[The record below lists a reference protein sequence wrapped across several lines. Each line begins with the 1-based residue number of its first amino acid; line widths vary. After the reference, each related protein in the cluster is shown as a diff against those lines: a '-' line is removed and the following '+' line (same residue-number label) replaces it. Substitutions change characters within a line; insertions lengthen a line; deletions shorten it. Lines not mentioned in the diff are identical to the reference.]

1 VGVFDKLIEE
11 NKTRKFDDTSY
22 LYRENQPAPSNI
34 PNFAV
39 LNKQAEL
46 AAAEIDAEEDELKG
60 LSGGQIAGSI
70 TAETAISIASEPLA
84 LTAATGVGAIFPPL
98 APISAP
104 LTYLGVKFL
113 AGTGGSILS
122 QKTIEKQDDISD
134 GRAIMS
140 GLINMIPMG
149 KVAKGADVVRKTAVR
164 KIGEQTLKGAGIGA
178 GYTTGLYVIDEQ
190 RLPTFE
196 EFVQG
201 TSFGAGAGLGI
212 SSLGQGLGVGYS
224 KLYNKFAGKTAKEI
238 DVAIAKGKILQEDVN
253 KLFGGIGN
261 TRFNINTATYS
272 QLKKE
277 ARRLKLLNTGKMN
290 KSQLKK
296 AIQNKTKDN
305 RQVTGL
311 PKAPLNDFN
320 IDDVDEA
327 IRLLNSTLQN
337 TADGLGATISRDT
350 KILFKNYTS
359 KFMGDFQTLVTAKSQ
374 EEQIKIAKVIIER
387 LPKYRKFDKTISAH
401 DYNTGASLQAKSAK
415 AEKTIYENN
424 ISARANQRAKEFE
437 DLQKMLEDFVAGKPL
452 SKEIVDYYKKFKID
466 LGNPKKAKD
475 EQIRRMM
482 VHLDNMYNQTK
493 KEGGVL
499 GQAVDSYFSARLLQ
513 ALNATKTAFVGVP
526 SATITGITQPIINT
540 PANIQ
545 KAYGLN
551 VPLSKKLQYASA
563 DLFATTEYFRAMLP
577 KYGVYRGMANTYRN
591 QGESNFIYRDRH
603 GFMPDISFKPAN
615 EMPWRVQNNLRKTK
629 RIMSVEDATANYA
642 EYIKRL
648 NANIMNS
655 KLGDTS
661 RFFFNHGM
669 SLLGSLEEATLMG
682 HAYRSLRA
690 SGIKEGI
697 ENGVD
702 DVKAYSDDYINNALN
717 RSDKGE
723 VQFNYDPKYA
733 DDINEVRRAHFRT
746 LDIDPD
752 DIRNDIVD
760 NMVKKLTQVQ
770 ANHDEAGIIARTV
783 MMFVGVPL
791 RATRESLAY
800 SPFGAVPVLADLTRR
815 GAARVDKKL
824 TYDFTGRR
832 NVSFGKYES
841 EIGKAETIITKQ
853 QDIVNSTGDPK
864 TKQEALIQIAKAK
877 EEIKELK
884 QLRREE
890 SYQQLGKLS
899 IGMGIFF
906 YGYEMAKQGH
916 ATGTMAFLTDEQRFD
931 MMKVQGA
938 PKPFKNTF
946 NEAEYDYRYFD
957 PIKLAYAFGADYAMY
972 TSLKEQDMLTEDQT
986 FDKFLAGFIRAAYT
1000 ESPFAQGIKQTV
1012 GMTSD
1017 IAEVRERALES
1028 IVSGLIPVPSEIR
1041 RYNTFQQ
1048 EFIPDYTNPENMFE
1062 DSLSKALGK
1071 QVANYRLDALGS
1083 PLKRQEPNL
1092 LNYLISFSGR
1102 KVVKREP
1109 IDDVLLTDAITFGTI
1124 TDTPKSF
1131 ERLNLMEFVNEDGQT
1146 LYSFYGNQIN
1156 KKTGVI
1162 SLRQE
1167 LNQAIKT
1174 TAFKNLYKNNG
1185 ETKSG
1190 GYVMTDAGQKI
1201 NLGIQ
1206 EVIKPIIA
1214 NRRKIAREKIL
1225 NPNNRIA
1232 RDFVNKDG
1240 KNIYDIIKER
1250 QSLPVVGE
1258 GNVLDILGL

>member
-1 VGVFDKLIEE
+1 MGVFDKLIEE

-46 AAAEIDAEEDELKG
+46 VAAEIDAEEDELKG

-70 TAETAISIASEPLA
+70 ATEVGIGIASEPIA
-84 LTAATGVGAIFPPL
+84 IAGASAFPP
-98 APISAP
+98 AAFITYP
-104 LTYLGVKFL
+104 LIKFG
-113 AGTGGSILS
+113 AGYGASVLS
-122 QKTIEKQDDISD
+122 QTQIEGAEDVSQ

-140 GLINMIPMG
+140 GLLNILPAG
-149 KVAKGADVVRKTAVR
+149 KTVKGGTDVVRKTAVR
-164 KIGEQTLKGAGIGA
+164 KIGEQTLKGGLQGSAF
-178 GYTTGLYVIDEQ
+178 TTGLYVIDEQ

-196 EFVQG
+196 EFVKG
-201 TSFGAGAGLGI
+201 TTLGLGAGFGI

-253 KLFGGIGN
+253 KLLGGINN

-296 AIQNKTKDN
+296 AIQNKIKN
-305 RQVTGL
+305 NKQVTGL
-311 PKAPLNDFN
+311 PKSPLNDFN

-327 IRLLNSTLQN
+327 IRLIDSTLQN
-337 TADGLGATISRDT
+337 TANGRGATISRDT
-350 KILFKNYTS
+350 KIIFKNYTS

-374 EEQIKIAKVIIER
+374 EEQIKIAKVILGR
-387 LPKYRKFDKTISAH
+387 LPKYRKFDDAMSRH
-401 DYNTGASLQAKSAK
+401 DYNYGASLQGKSAK
-415 AEKTIYENN
+415 AGKTIYQNN
-424 ISARANQRAKEFE
+424 VSARANQRAKELK
-437 DLQKMLEDFVAGKPL
+437 DLEQMLKDFIDGKPL
-452 SKEIVDYYKKFKID
+452 SKEIIAYYKKFKID
-466 LGNPKKAKD
+466 LGNPQKARD

-499 GQAVDSYFSARLLQ
+499 GQAIDSYFSARLLQ

-563 DLFATTEYFRAMLP
+563 DLFATTEYFKAILP
-577 KYGVYRGMANTYRN
+577 KYGIYRGIANTYRN

-603 GFMPDISFKPAN
+603 GFMPDTSFKPAN
-615 EMPWRVQNNLRKTK
+615 VMPWKLQNDLRKTQ

-655 KLGDTS
+655 KLGDAG

-717 RSDKGE
+717 RSDKGD

-746 LDIDPD
+746 LDIDPK
-752 DIRNDIVD
+752 DIRNNLVD
-760 NMVKKLTQVQ
+760 DMVKKITQVQ
-770 ANHDEAGIIARTV
+770 GNHDEAGIIARTV

-815 GAARVDKKL
+815 GTARVESKI
-824 TYDFTGRR
+824 TFDFKGTR
-832 NVSFGKYES
+832 NVSVGKYEKA
-841 EIGKAETIITKQ
+841 IGEADTIITKQ

-877 EEIKELK
+877 EEISELK

-890 SYQQLGKLS
+890 SYQQLGKLA
-899 IGMGIFF
+899 IGMGIFLHS
-906 YGYEMAKQGH
+906 YEMAKEGH
-916 ATGTMAFLTDEQRFD
+916 LTGTMAFLTDEQRFD

-938 PKPFKNTF
+938 PKPFKALYG
-946 NEAEYDYRYFD
+946 EAEYDYRYFD
-957 PIKLAYAFGADYAMY
+957 PIKLSSAFAADLAMY
-972 TSLKEQDMLTEDQT
+972 NALKEQGMLTEDQT
-986 FDKFLAGFIRAAYT
+986 FDKFIASFIKAAYT
-1000 ESPFAQGIKQTV
+1000 ESPFAQGVKQV
-1012 GMTSD
+1012 SGITSD
-1017 IAEVRERALES
+1017 IAEVRERAAES

-1071 QVANYRLDALGS
+1071 QVANYRLNTLGE
-1083 PLKRQEPNL
+1083 PLKREEPNV
-1092 LNYLISFSGR
+1092 LNYFIAFAGK
-1102 KVVKREP
+1102 KVVKREA
-1109 IDDVLLTDAITFGTI
+1109 IDDVLLTDAMTFGTI

-1131 ERLNLMEFVNEDGQT
+1131 ERLNLMEFVNEKGQT
-1146 LYSFYGNQIN
+1146 LYSFYGNEIN

-1167 LNQAIKT
+1167 LNQAIKKPI
-1174 TAFKNLYKNNG
+1174 FQKLYKNNG

-1206 EVIKPIIA
+1206 EVIKPIIS
-1214 NRRKIAREKIL
+1214 NRRKIAKQNIL
-1225 NPNNRIA
+1225 NPNKRIA

-1258 GNVLDILGL
+1258 GNILDILGL